1 MAQEILNQDEI
12 DALLQGVDNG
22 AVTTEPAA
30 PAALPGEIQR
40 YDLASQTH
48 VVRGRMPTLE
58 MINDRFARQF
68 RVGLFN
74 LIRRTP
80 EVSVAPIKVLKL
92 SEYTQSLNVPSSLN
106 LIRLEPL
113 RGTALLVLDARLV
126 FSIVDNFFGGNGRY
140 AKIEGR
146 EFTLTEGRIIQMVM
160 RQAFA
165 DLREAW
171 SICTDITIEYLNSEV
186 NPHFANIVSPS
197 EIVVATAFKIELE
210 GGGGELHVTM
220 PYSMLEPIRE
230 LLDSGMHIDPLERD
244 ENWVTA
250 LREET
255 EEAEV
260 ELVPM
265 LGHTTVSLGRLLDLK
280 PGDVIPCDFDG
291 NVTLCAEGVP
301 IVRGSYGASRGQQAV
316 KVAQRISRRK
326 PPLLN
331 SVVAKS

>member
-1 MAQEILNQDEI
+1 M
-12 DALLQGVDNG
+12 
-22 AVTTEPAA
+22 
-30 PAALPGEIQR
+30 PGEVQR
-40 YDLASQTH
+40 YDLASQTR

-80 EVSVAPIKVLKL
+80 EVAVEPIQVLKL

-171 SICTDITIEYLNSEV
+171 SICSDITIEYLNSEV

-197 EIVVATAFKIELE
+197 EIVVVTAFKIELE

-230 LLDSGMHIDPLERD
+230 LLDSGMHIDPMERD

-265 LGHTTVSLGRLLDLK
+265 LGHATVSLGRLLDLK
-280 PGDVIPCDFDG
+280 PGDVIACDFDG

-326 PPLLN
+326 APLLN